1 MKSMLICTKSRRKI
15 LNSNDDKL
23 NLLIHDRELESVDVL
38 KYLGVHAAYSLS
50 WEDHLKS
57 VTSKVSRGMGML
69 KQAKCYLPEA
79 CLKPSIRVL
88 WSPTSGTAALF
99 GERVGLP
106 KKNGLQKFQKRAAR
120 IVNNSKIDASSR
132 PLIERLGWKTID
144 ELIAEESK
152 TFVYKSLHGLA
163 P

>member
-23 NLLIHDRELESVDVL
+23 IHDRELESVDII
-38 KYLGVHAAYSLS
+38 KYLGVHVDYNLS

-79 CLKPSIRVL
+79 CLKSSIRVL

-106 KKNGLQKFQKRAAR
+106 KKPP
-120 IVNNSKIDASSR
+120 SKM
-132 PLIERLGWKTID
+132 
-144 ELIAEESK
+144 SK
-152 TFVYKSLHGLA
+152 KSC
-163 P
+163 